1 MFFLIAIVLTLIVVD
16 ADAMDGSAEAA
27 AGDSIKMPKVRTTA
41 EVVDA
46 ENAAKEAEY
55 DSIPDSSSSTSSEK
69 IQTPEENK
77 PEPPINPE
85 GDDDWG
91 SFYDPNNVFCG
102 KFDCYK
108 ILGWDFETWGYN
120 PPSLKDITKSYR
132 ALSRKWHPDKNKAKG
147 AREKFVAIAK
157 AYEILTNREK
167 RADYDHFRNRPDEY
181 FQKYGSSVL
190 WSYAPKSDA
199 SIIVI
204 FFLIAGSAFTYYAQK
219 NKWQTVANHLIKAA
233 VEDASAREGGSTESI
248 EIRDKALT
256 ILAER
261 KKKKE
266 EEESA
271 AATNQTNGNSNGS
284 TSSPVKKKKGPKM
297 TGREKKEKEWDEL
310 RPICIEL
317 VNQIDDFGA
326 GFRKPTWQDILVVKM
341 AKWPYYLTCY
351 TLWWSK
357 YAFRR
362 LRKCELSEEEKEVLT
377 KNAVGEVTWVA
388 VSEEER
394 ENMIKLEL
402 WKSTED
408 LADWKEEQ
416 EMKLAGLSKTRI
428 KQIKKM
434 RKRGSAEILEEDLHM
449 E

>member
-1 MFFLIAIVLTLIVVD
+1 MIVYLCSHHMHYFSFF
-16 ADAMDGSAEAA
+16 
-27 AGDSIKMPKVRTTA
+27 
-41 EVVDA
+41 
-46 ENAAKEAEY
+46 
-55 DSIPDSSSSTSSEK
+55 
-69 IQTPEENK
+69 Q
-77 PEPPINPE
+77 
-85 GDDDWG
+85 
-91 SFYDPNNVFCG
+91 
-102 KFDCYK
+102 
-108 ILGWDFETWGYN
+108 
-120 PPSLKDITKSYR
+120 
-132 ALSRKWHPDKNKAKG
+132 
-147 AREKFVAIAK
+147 AIAK

-271 AATNQTNGNSNGS
+271 AATNKTNGSGNGS